1 MTFYRYFLIKILN
14 SLNNQL
20 KFCMDLML
28 ILKIG
33 VVIGLLVG
41 AYAVLRNLDI
51 VKIILVYFKDLIL
64 RK

>member
-1 MTFYRYFLIKILN
+1 
-14 SLNNQL
+14 
-20 KFCMDLML
+20 ML

-33 VVIGLLVG
+33 VVVGLLVG

-51 VKIILVYFKDLIL
+51 VKIILVYFKDLML

>member
-14 SLNNQL
+14 SLNNWL
-20 KFCMDLML
+20 KFYMDLML

-33 VVIGLLVG
+33 VVVGLLVG

>member
-1 MTFYRYFLIKILN
+1 
-14 SLNNQL
+14 
-20 KFCMDLML
+20 MDLML

-33 VVIGLLVG
+33 VVFGLLVG

-51 VKIILVYFKDLIL
+51 VKIILIYFKDLIL

>member
-1 MTFYRYFLIKILN
+1 
-14 SLNNQL
+14 
-20 KFCMDLML
+20 MDLML

-33 VVIGLLVG
+33 VVVGLLVG

-51 VKIILVYFKDLIL
+51 VKIILVYFKDLIF

>member
-1 MTFYRYFLIKILN
+1 
-14 SLNNQL
+14 
-20 KFCMDLML
+20 ML

-33 VVIGLLVG
+33 VVVGLLVG

>member
-1 MTFYRYFLIKILN
+1 
-14 SLNNQL
+14 
-20 KFCMDLML
+20 MDLML

-41 AYAVLRNLDI
+41 AYAILRNLDI

>member
-1 MTFYRYFLIKILN
+1 
-14 SLNNQL
+14 
-20 KFCMDLML
+20 ML

-33 VVIGLLVG
+33 VVIGLLIG

>member
-1 MTFYRYFLIKILN
+1 
-14 SLNNQL
+14 
-20 KFCMDLML
+20 MDLML

-51 VKIILVYFKDLIL
+51 VKIILIYFKDLIL

>member
-1 MTFYRYFLIKILN
+1 
-14 SLNNQL
+14 
-20 KFCMDLML
+20 MDLML

-33 VVIGLLVG
+33 VVVGLLVG
-41 AYAVLRNLDI
+41 VYAVLRNLDI

>member
-1 MTFYRYFLIKILN
+1 
-14 SLNNQL
+14 
-20 KFCMDLML
+20 ML
-28 ILKIG
+28 ILKIS
-33 VVIGLLVG
+33 VVVGLLVG

>member
-1 MTFYRYFLIKILN
+1 
-14 SLNNQL
+14 
-20 KFCMDLML
+20 MDLML
-28 ILKIG
+28 IFKIA

-41 AYAVLRNLDI
+41 TYAVLRNLDI

>member
-1 MTFYRYFLIKILN
+1 
-14 SLNNQL
+14 
-20 KFCMDLML
+20 ML

-33 VVIGLLVG
+33 VVVGLLVG

-51 VKIILVYFKDLIL
+51 VKIIFVYFKDLIL

>member
-1 MTFYRYFLIKILN
+1 
-14 SLNNQL
+14 
-20 KFCMDLML
+20 ML

-33 VVIGLLVG
+33 VVVGLLVG
-41 AYAVLRNLDI
+41 AYAVLRNLGI

>member
-1 MTFYRYFLIKILN
+1 
-14 SLNNQL
+14 
-20 KFCMDLML
+20 MDLMF

>member
-1 MTFYRYFLIKILN
+1 
-14 SLNNQL
+14 
-20 KFCMDLML
+20 ML

-33 VVIGLLVG
+33 VVVGLLVG
-41 AYAVLRNLDI
+41 AYAILRNLDI

>member
-1 MTFYRYFLIKILN
+1 
-14 SLNNQL
+14 
-20 KFCMDLML
+20 MDFML
-28 ILKIG
+28 ILKIS
-33 VVIGLLVG
+33 VVVGLLVG

>member
-1 MTFYRYFLIKILN
+1 
-14 SLNNQL
+14 
-20 KFCMDLML
+20 ML
-28 ILKIG
+28 ILKIS
-33 VVIGLLVG
+33 VVIGLLAG

>member
-1 MTFYRYFLIKILN
+1 
-14 SLNNQL
+14 
-20 KFCMDLML
+20 MDLML

-33 VVIGLLVG
+33 VIVGLLVG